1 MRKTTL
7 LMLLIF
13 ACAFNSYA
21 NGITVQKVALSD
33 TNRTAKTV
41 NIRFNISWENSWR
54 DSVNWDAAWIFVKF
68 REPKDSVWKY
78 RHLHLAGSGNTGTGN
93 ANMRFAFP
101 EDKKGVFFYRS
112 DISSGHV
119 KMDSVKLLWNYGADN
134 VTLIDSLEIKVF
146 ATEMVYVPAGSFA
159 LGDGNGTLKSNNAF
173 QLKNAQN
180 NYVVITD
187 KWSPLVNTKNNAS
200 LSGSDDAVLH
210 TDGIRISGL
219 DGLDTNNDKVADL
232 PDFPT
237 GYRAFYCMKYDVTQ
251 GQFADF
257 LNTLSLRDTT
267 VNNWMLPDTT
277 RLKKV
282 NTRYKMA
289 LQNLDPFYYNVP
301 VDPQR
306 HTVLLDSVEVK
317 YTVSRPD
324 RAFGKASQQHLLAFS
339 DWAGLRPISEM
350 EFEKAA
356 RGPLPP
362 VYKSQPNGGSMTF
375 GDTTM
380 FWSGFEWAWGNDTTL
395 ARARDIY
402 STSPFITLNFSGIE
416 NGMEVF
422 SNYNVYKRYINPV
435 SSGSSGAGAIV
446 KNVSGGDG
454 GDGPYRVG
462 IFATDSSNRITSGAT
477 YYGIMDF
484 SKNVSKWVIGAGASM
499 GRSLSYKKHGDGWL
513 SAYGSADNN
522 EFLPN
527 NNNGP
532 MIGGSAYY
540 TKNGAVSERHSGSN
554 YTGFRSVRTAPSDN

>member
-7 LMLLIF
+7 LTLLIF
-13 ACAFNSYA
+13 ACTFNSYA

-78 RHLHLAGSGNTGTGN
+78 RHLHLAGSGNTGSGN
-93 ANMRFAFP
+93 ATMKFAFSD
-101 EDKKGVFFYRS
+101 DKKGVFFYRN

-134 VTLIDSLEIKVF
+134 VMLIDSIEIKVF

-200 LSGSDDAVLH
+200 LTGNDDAVLY

-267 VNNWMLPDTT
+267 VNNWSLPDTT

-289 LQNLDPFYYNVP
+289 LQNLDPFFYSIP

-306 HTVLLDSVEVK
+306 HTVLLDSLEVK

-324 RAFGKASQQHLLAFS
+324 RAFGKASQQHLLSFS
-339 DWAGLRPISEM
+339 DWAGLRPMSEM
-350 EFEKAA
+350 EYEKAA

-362 VYKSQPNGGSMTF
+362 TYKSYPSGFPST

-380 FWSGFEWAWGNDTTL
+380 QWTGFDWAWGNDTSI
-395 ARARDIY
+395 ARATNMFNSTY
-402 STSPFITLNFSGIE
+402 SILNYSGIE
-416 NGMEVF
+416 NGTETF
-422 SNYNVYKRYINPV
+422 NNYNIYKRYVNPLYGGGNMN
-435 SSGSSGAGAIV
+435 S
-446 KNVSGGDG
+446 KTYNGGDG
-454 GDGPYRVG
+454 GDGPFRVG
-462 IFATDSSNRITSGAT
+462 IFATDSSNRITSGAS
-477 YYGIMDF
+477 YYGIMDL
-484 SKNVSKWVIGAGASM
+484 SKNVSKMMIGAGSPI
-499 GRSLSYKKHGDGWL
+499 GRALSYKKHGDGWL
-513 SAYGSADNN
+513 SAYGMVDNN
-522 EFLPN
+522 EFLPSS
-527 NNNGP
+527 NGP
-532 MIGGSAYY
+532 ITGGSAYMNK
-540 TKNGAVSERHSGSN
+540 TGVVSERQNWISN
-554 YTGFRSVRTAPSDN
+554 IIGFRSVRTAPTDN

>member
-1 MRKTTL
+1 
-7 LMLLIF
+7 MLLIF

-93 ANMRFAFP
+93 ANMKFAFP

-159 LGDGNGTLKSNNAF
+159 LGDGNGTLKSSNAF

-200 LSGSDDAVLH
+200 LSGNDDAVLH

-251 GQFADF
+251 GQYADF
-257 LNTLSLRDTT
+257 LNTLSLRDT
-267 VNNWMLPDTT
+267 NNNNMNWVDTT

-282 NTRYKMA
+282 NSKYKQA
-289 LQNLDPFYYNVP
+289 LQSLDPFFYSIP

-306 HTVLLDSVEVK
+306 HTVFLDSVEAK

-324 RAFGKASQQHLLAFS
+324 RAFGKTSQQHLLAFS
-339 DWAGLRPISEM
+339 DWAGLRPMSEM

-362 VYKSQPNGGSMTF
+362 VYKSTANAYPGN
-375 GDTTM
+375 GDTTIH
-380 FWSGFEWAWGNDTTL
+380 WTGFDWAWGNDTTI
-395 ARARDIY
+395 ARANNTVFSNNSSFSI
-402 STSPFITLNFSGIE
+402 LNYSGIE
-416 NGMEVF
+416 NGTETF
-422 SNYNVYKRYINPV
+422 SNYNIYKRYINPLYGGSGM
-435 SSGSSGAGAIV
+435 SSN
-446 KNVSGGDG
+446 KNYEGGDG
-454 GDGPYRVG
+454 GDGPFRVG
-462 IFATDSSNRITSGAT
+462 IFATDSSNRITSGAS
-477 YYGIMDF
+477 YYGIMDL
-484 SKNVSKWVIGAGASM
+484 SKNVSKMVIGAGGSM
-499 GRSLSYKKHGDGWL
+499 GRSFSYKKHGDGWL
-513 SAYGSADNN
+513 SAYGAVDNN
-522 EFLPN
+522 EFLPS

-532 MIGGSAYY
+532 ITGGSIYI
-540 TKNGAVSERHSGSN
+540 TKTGAVSERQTWGGSFS
-554 YTGFRSVRTAPSDN
+554 GFRSVRTAPSDN